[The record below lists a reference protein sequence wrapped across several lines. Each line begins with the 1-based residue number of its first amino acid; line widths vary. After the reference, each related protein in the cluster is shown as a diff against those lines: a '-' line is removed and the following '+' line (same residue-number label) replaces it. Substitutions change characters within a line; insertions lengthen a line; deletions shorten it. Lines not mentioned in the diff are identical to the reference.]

1 MRSVGRPAP
10 RIVFVYGDRPSGH
23 SAAAA
28 AMRDQLRLLSPRA
41 QLGEIALATEV
52 APVVG
57 PVISAAYLGLIRKT
71 PRLWNY
77 LYDNRT
83 VAAAL
88 KEIRE
93 PLGALHRHRLRKR
106 FKQFDPDLVVCTHAL
121 ACAVLETDR
130 ADGTLRAPLAAVLT
144 DYGVHEYWVS
154 KNVDL
159 YLAPSA
165 SVRHQLLA
173 RGVEPERIEITGIPV
188 HPRFRERHD
197 RALAR
202 EAFRLSPDAPVVLFE
217 GGSKGLGPIAEMIDP
232 LLEALPTAQAL
243 VVCGRNEELFLA
255 LRERYARRRQ
265 VRVLG
270 FTSRMPECFAAADV
284 LVGKPGGVTA
294 AEAASC
300 GLPLVI
306 VDPLPGQEL
315 KNCAY
320 LTRAGAAVQLDEPAR
335 LGTLLAGLFRTPRR
349 LSAMRAAAR
358 RAAPADSALHGARL
372 LLELLPAATGCG
384 ANK

>member
-1 MRSVGRPAP
+1 MRTVGKAGP

-28 AMRDQLRLLSPRA
+28 ALRDQLKRLAPRV
-41 QLGEIALATEV
+41 QTSEIALATEV

-57 PVISAAYLGLIRKT
+57 PVISAAYLSLIQKT

-93 PLGALHRHRLRKR
+93 PLGALHRLRLRR
-106 FKQFDPDLVVCTHAL
+106 HFKQLEPDLVVCTHAL

-154 KNVDL
+154 TNVDL

-173 RGVEPERIEITGIPV
+173 RGVAGDRIEITGIPV
-188 HPRFRERHD
+188 HPRFRERLG
-197 RALAR
+197 REAAR
-202 EAFRLSPDAPVVLFE
+202 EAFRLDPAGPVVLFE
-217 GGSKGLGPIAEMIDP
+217 GGSKGLGPIDEMIDP
-232 LLEALPTAQAL
+232 LLKAVPRAQAL
-243 VVCGRNEELFLA
+243 VVCGRNQELYLA
-255 LRERYARRRQ
+255 LRARYGRRRQ
-265 VRVLG
+265 VRLLG
-270 FTSRMPECFAAADV
+270 FTSRMPECFAAADI

-294 AEAASC
+294 SEAASC

-315 KNCAY
+315 KNCSF
-320 LTRAGAAVQLDEPAR
+320 LTRAGAAVQLDEPGR
-335 LGTLLAGLFRTPRR
+335 LGALLAALLRTPRR

-358 RAAPADSALHGARL
+358 RAAPADSALQASKL
-372 LLELLPAATGCG
+372 LLELLPTAAQML
-384 ANK
+384 